1 MSKVNSNA
9 EPHSNAEPQS
19 PINKTFKKY
28 SPMSPPA
35 NVPRDTLKQKLK
47 DRISRKQMTRKSKV
61 EKKKMLDRELVKMG
75 VDTKK
80 FYESLTELNVSKKQ
94 METVIS
100 KT

>member
-1 MSKVNSNA
+1 
-9 EPHSNAEPQS
+9 
-19 PINKTFKKY
+19 
-28 SPMSPPA
+28 MSPPA

-75 VDTKK
+75 IDTKK

>member
-1 MSKVNSNA
+1 
-9 EPHSNAEPQS
+9 
-19 PINKTFKKY
+19 
-28 SPMSPPA
+28 
-35 NVPRDTLKQKLK
+35 
-47 DRISRKQMTRKSKV
+47 MTRKSKV

-75 VDTKK
+75 IDTKK